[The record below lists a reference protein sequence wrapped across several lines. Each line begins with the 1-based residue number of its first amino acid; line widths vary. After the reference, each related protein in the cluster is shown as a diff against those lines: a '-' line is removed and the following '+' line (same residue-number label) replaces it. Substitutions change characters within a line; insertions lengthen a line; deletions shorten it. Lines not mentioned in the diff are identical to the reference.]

1 MSMQQS
7 AFTPHQISN
16 GITQIGDKSYMADAK
31 GALVPV
37 ELIKPQAL
45 LEDGQVRKIMGF
57 ALALSG
63 QIARFKGHTF
73 EDLGDFDAILAQE
86 YGLTKGGPK
95 GNRSYKSHDGLF
107 EIEIRIQDQ
116 LEFGPELQV
125 AKALVDECLNEWS
138 ADSRPEIRAIVTKA
152 FNTDKEGRINRSEIF
167 TLLRLDIAD
176 ERWQRAMQAI
186 RDAIRV
192 TGSKSY
198 IRFWMR
204 DSFDAPRHAITID
217 LASA

>member
-7 AFTPHQISN
+7 AFIPHPISD
-16 GITQIGDKSYMADAK
+16 GITEIGDKKYMADGK

-37 ELIKPQAL
+37 ELIKPQAI
-45 LEDGQVRKIMGF
+45 LEDGQVRKVMGF
-57 ALALSG
+57 ALALSE

-86 YGLTKGGPK
+86 YQTTKGGAK
-95 GNRSYKSHDGLF
+95 GNRTYRTHDGLF

-116 LEFGPELQV
+116 ISFGPELQI
-125 AKALVDECLNEWS
+125 AKALVDECLNEWA

-176 ERWQRAMQAI
+176 ERWQRGMQAI

-204 DSFDAPRHAITID
+204 DSFDAPRHAVTID